1 MSISLAVELFRTS
14 PILAKSGPGCHT
26 RDRCCLKL
34 ILHVEAE
41 VDHVTVLHHILL
53 AFAAE
58 LALLLGGVDTAVLD
72 HIIIG
77 NDLRPDEAPLDV
89 SVGFY
94 RRPEGPWCP
103 F

>member
-1 MSISLAVELFRTS
+1 M
-14 PILAKSGPGCHT
+14 
-26 RDRCCLKL
+26 KL

-77 NDLRPDEAPLDV
+77 DHRYISFREEGLMGA
-89 SVGFY
+89 Y
-94 RRPEGPWCP
+94 PE
-103 F
+103 

>member
-1 MSISLAVELFRTS
+1 M
-14 PILAKSGPGCHT
+14 
-26 RDRCCLKL
+26 KL

-41 VDHVTVLHHILL
+41 VDHVTVLNHILL

-89 SVGFY
+89 SVDFTGGLRGLGALFDGPGAALILAVGQE
-94 RRPEGPWCP
+94 REGPAGSSCT
-103 F
+103 